1 MFLTLSQAQLA
12 RLRAFLEANADCQA
26 LSQTEY
32 AADLYDLETPVAL
45 DLVFVKGGV
54 RVDGASEMAFD
65 EALEGYYLT
74 APIADPEQVRDALGR
89 AGAWEEDA

>member
-1 MFLTLSQAQLA
+1 M
-12 RLRAFLEANADCQA
+12 
-26 LSQTEY
+26 
-32 AADLYDLETPVAL
+32 AL

>member
-1 MFLTLSQAQLA
+1 M
-12 RLRAFLEANADCQA
+12 
-26 LSQTEY
+26 
-32 AADLYDLETPVAL
+32 AL

-54 RVDGASEMAFD
+54 RVDPAPSEMAFD